1 MINKIFYILS
11 YLKKTNLFFLIKI
24 VQLDDSLKIL
34 DKRSQI
40 FMCENDN
47 NLSVG
52 QRQGIITIR
61 VICINLQI
69 LFLEDARY
77 NRIFQLENQI
87 N

>member
-11 YLKKTNLFFLIKI
+11 YFKKINLFFLIKI
-24 VQLDDSLKIL
+24 VQLDDSVKIL

-40 FMCENDN
+40 FMGENDN

-52 QRQGIITIR
+52 QRQGITTIR

-77 NRIFQLENQI
+77 NRIFN
-87 N
+87 

>member
-11 YLKKTNLFFLIKI
+11 YLKKKNLFFLIKI
-24 VQLDDSLKIL
+24 VQLDDSVKIL

-40 FMCENDN
+40 FMGENDN

-52 QRQGIITIR
+52 QRQGITTIR

-77 NRIFQLENQI
+77 NRIFN
-87 N
+87 

>member
-11 YLKKTNLFFLIKI
+11 YLKKNLFFLIKI
-24 VQLDDSLKIL
+24 VQLDNSLKIL
-34 DKRSQI
+34 DKRLQI
-40 FMCENDN
+40 FMGENYN
-47 NLSVG
+47 NLSAG

-61 VICINLQI
+61 AICINLQI

-77 NRIFQLENQI
+77 NRVFQLENQI

>member
-11 YLKKTNLFFLIKI
+11 YFKKINLFFLIKI
-24 VQLDDSLKIL
+24 VQLDDSVKIL

-40 FMCENDN
+40 FMGENDN
-47 NLSVG
+47 NLSVS

-61 VICINLQI
+61 VTCINLQI